1 MVHPEPAAPLQRR
14 KVALPLPARMR
25 RSSWF
30 VGPSCRDVAMF
41 IPGLALLL
49 HIDFHRERRRRRGEA
64 EPAARATPCGRHTL
78 THSLTHRRPD
88 PCASS
93 DRKPR
98 PARLP
103 PPGGETPPP
112 NGRGG
117 GGGRLGWQRDPSAPR
132 PDRKSRRPERRPPPA
147 RPEGHLRL
155 GSPRGPRRAGPRQEE
170 AHFTL
175 CRGKACNCPR
185 SGPEPWARFSSG
197 TALTPGPAAVN
208 KGGSL
213 TCFGRFKA

>member
-1 MVHPEPAAPLQRR
+1 MS
-14 KVALPLPARMR
+14 

-49 HIDFHRERRRRRGEA
+49 HIDFHRARRRRRGEA

-78 THSLTHRRPD
+78 THSLTPRRPD

-132 PDRKSRRPERRPPPA
+132 PDRKSRRPGAPA
-147 RPEGHLRL
+147 RPAAAGGTPEAGVAPGAAGGRA
-155 GSPRGPRRAGPRQEE
+155 GGRGGAGPRQEE
-170 AHFTL
+170 ARFTL
-175 CRGKACNCPR
+175 CGRKVCNCPR
-185 SGPEPWARFSSG
+185 AGGEPWVQFLPG
-197 TALTPGPAAVN
+197 TDLTPGPTAVN
-208 KGGSL
+208 KGASW

>member
-1 MVHPEPAAPLQRR
+1 
-14 KVALPLPARMR
+14 
-25 RSSWF
+25 
-30 VGPSCRDVAMF
+30 MF

-49 HIDFHRERRRRRGEA
+49 HIDFHRARRRRGEA

-78 THSLTHRRPD
+78 THSLTPRRPD

-132 PDRKSRRPERRPPPA
+132 PDRKSRRPRSARPPA
-147 RPEGHLRL
+147 RPRREGHLRL
-155 GSPRGPRRAGPRQEE
+155 GSPRGPREGGAGPRQEG
-170 AHFTL
+170 ARFTL
-175 CRGKACNCPR
+175 CGRKVCNCPR
-185 SGPEPWARFSSG
+185 AGGEP
-197 TALTPGPAAVN
+197 
-208 KGGSL
+208 
-213 TCFGRFKA
+213 